1 MQGAG
6 GCVGRPPCADLQP
19 LLAVSVWRP
28 VQRELLQTPLPPTR
42 TFLRH
47 SSHNCTQLPSLR
59 LLLSSPSPLAA
70 EDSET
75 TSELVPPWL
84 EVEIDQLLFQREEE
98 QQQRHVLCGWG
109 GNGTLP
115 FHFGQSY
122 SLFIQARVLFSLHPS
137 KDNSTCT
144 RMR

>member
-1 MQGAG
+1 MQTCSPCLQSPSG
-6 GCVGRPPCADLQP
+6 GRYRGSYCRPPSLP
-19 LLAVSVWRP
+19 LVLSSDTAP
-28 VQRELLQTPLPPTR
+28 TTALNCPPSACCCLR
-42 TFLRH
+42 LRH
-47 SSHNCTQLPSLR
+47 LLPKILR
-59 LLLSSPSPLAA
+59 PA
-70 EDSET
+70 
-75 TSELVPPWL
+75 SELVPPWL

-137 KDNSTCT
+137 KDTSTCT